1 MNAHTHRPDAATMD
15 QVTDPVCGMKVDPS
29 VAEHAVDHRGE
40 QFYFCSAG
48 CKGKFLADPG
58 QYTGHGFP
66 DRAAGGRAGH
76 ATEPGHGQPTPS
88 EGESVEYTCP
98 MHPEIRQDGPGT
110 CPICGMPL
118 EPVIVTADTG
128 PSEELRDMT
137 RRFWVGVVLS
147 IPVVI
152 LGMGRDLVPWL
163 HDNISATAS
172 AWTQLVL
179 ATPVVLWAG
188 WPFFVRGWASV
199 RTRNLNMFTLIA
211 MGTGV
216 AWLFS
221 VVATVAPGIFPAAF
235 REDRAVEVYFEAA
248 AVITTLVLLGQVLEL
263 RAREATSGAIKAL
276 LDLSP
281 KTARRVGEDGTEE
294 EVTLDQ
300 VEIGDMLRVRP
311 GEKVPVDGLVEDG
324 KSAVDESLVTG
335 ESMPVTKNVG
345 DNAIGGT
352 LNQTGALL
360 VRANAVGRDTM
371 LARIVNMV
379 AEAQRSRAP
388 IQRAVDRVAAVFVPA
403 VIGVAV
409 LAFIIWA
416 VLGPDPKLAH
426 ALVVAVSVLIIACP
440 CALGLATPMSIMVG
454 VGRGA
459 QMGVLIKNAEALE
472 LMEKVDT
479 VVVDKTGTLTEGKPA
494 VVAVELAEGFH
505 THTAEELLRLAAAVE
520 NASEHPLARA
530 IVNKAQS
537 NLVAGIES
545 SAGRLPEVA
554 DFDAPAGK
562 GVLGIVEGREVL
574 IGTAGFLTSQD
585 IDPAPLADKADK
597 LRRTGA
603 TAVLVAID
611 GTPAGVI
618 GIADQVKD
626 TTPAALTALR
636 KEGIEVIMLTG
647 DNQVTAAAV
656 AADLGIDRVEAEV
669 LPDHKADVVNRLR
682 SEGRVVAF
690 AGDGVNDAPAL
701 AAADVGLA
709 MGTGTDVAIESAGV
723 TLLRGD
729 LNGIAH
735 ARALSHAVMG
745 NVRRGLV
752 LAFGYNTAG
761 IPIAAGVLYPVFGWL
776 LSPVIAAAA
785 MALSSV
791 SVIINALRLRTQRLP

>member
-1 MNAHTHRPDAATMD
+1 MTSHPHHPDTTTAH
-15 QVTDPVCGMKVDPS
+15 QVTDPVCGMTVDPT
-29 VAEHAVDHRGE
+29 ATEHISAHDGE
-40 QFYFCSAG
+40 EFYFCSSG
-48 CKGKFLADPG
+48 CKATFDAE
-58 QYTGHGFP
+58 P
-66 DRAAGGRAGH
+66 DRHTRGTH
-76 ATEPGHGQPTPS
+76 AHDHGASATGEPPTPK
-88 EGESVEYTCP
+88 EGEAVEYTCP

-110 CPICGMPL
+110 CPICGMAL
-118 EPVIVTADTG
+118 EPVIVTADAG
-128 PSEELRDMT
+128 PFEELRDMT
-137 RRFWVGVVLS
+137 RRFWVAVALS
-147 IPVVI
+147 VPVAF
-152 LGMGRDLVPWL
+152 LGMGRDLIPWL

-216 AWLFS
+216 AWTFS
-221 VVATVAPGIFPAAF
+221 LIATLAPGIFPEQF
-235 REDRAVEVYFEAA
+235 RMDGAVEVYFEAA
-248 AVITTLVLLGQVLEL
+248 AIITTLVLLGQVLEL

-281 KTARRVGEDGTEE
+281 KTARRVADDGTEE

-300 VEIGDMLRVRP
+300 VQLGDLLRVRP
-311 GEKVPVDGLVEDG
+311 GEKIPVDGVVEDG

-335 ESMPVTKNVG
+335 ESMPVTKEVG

-352 LNQTGALL
+352 LNSTGAVLL
-360 VRANAVGRDTM
+360 RASAVGRDTM
-371 LARIVNMV
+371 LSRIVNMV

-388 IQRAVDRVAAVFVPA
+388 IQRTVDRVSAVFVPA

-416 VLGPDPKLAH
+416 IVGPDPRLAH

-472 LMEKVDT
+472 RMEKVDT

-494 VVAVELAEGFH
+494 VIAVELADGYDGL
-505 THTAEELLRLAAAVE
+505 TADELLRLAAAVE

-530 IVNKAQS
+530 IVDKAQAIATEGGTS
-537 NLVAGIES
+537 TK
-545 SAGRLPEVA
+545 LPEVV

-562 GVLGIVEGREVL
+562 GVLGSVDGRSVL

-585 IDPAPLADKADK
+585 IDPAPLADTADE

-603 TAVLVAID
+603 TAVLVAVD
-611 GTPAGVI
+611 GTPAAVI

-626 TTPAALTALR
+626 TTPAALAALR
-636 KEGIEVIMLTG
+636 EEGIEVIMLTG
-647 DNQVTAAAV
+647 DNQVTAQAV
-656 AADLGIDRVEAEV
+656 ARDLGIDRVEAEV
-669 LPDHKADVVNRLR
+669 LPDHKADVVNKLR
-682 SEGRVVAF
+682 ADGRVVAF
-690 AGDGVNDAPAL
+690 AGDGVNDAPAH

-735 ARALSHAVMG
+735 ARHLSHAVMG

-761 IPIAAGVLYPVFGWL
+761 IPIAAGVLYPALGWL
-776 LSPVIAAAA
+776 LSPMVAAAA

-791 SVIINALRLRTQRLP
+791 SVIVNALRLRTQKLG